1 LRRILNHNKSFGKK
15 CEQIMTYLAIA
26 AMLVLVLFPV
36 LVPAII
42 TAGHAILGTN
52 RPQTLGRLRPAVA

>member
-1 LRRILNHNKSFGKK
+1 MIEAILAL
-15 CEQIMTYLAIA
+15 T

-36 LVPAII
+36 LVPVII

-52 RPQTLGRLRPAVA
+52 RPAGRAASLKLAAE

>member
-1 LRRILNHNKSFGKK
+1 MIAS
-15 CEQIMTYLAIA
+15 ILAIT

-52 RPQTLGRLRPAVA
+52 RPARTAGYPQAAAA

>member
-1 LRRILNHNKSFGKK
+1 MIASIFV
-15 CEQIMTYLAIA
+15 TA

-52 RPQTLGRLRPAVA
+52 RPARMAEHPQPAAA

>member
-1 LRRILNHNKSFGKK
+1 MR
-15 CEQIMTYLAIA
+15 EIMITTILAIA

-36 LVPAII
+36 IVPAII

-52 RPQTLGRLRPAVA
+52 RPARTLGAFKPAAA

>member
-1 LRRILNHNKSFGKK
+1 M
-15 CEQIMTYLAIA
+15 EQIMIATFLALA

-36 LVPAII
+36 IVPAII

-52 RPQTLGRLRPAVA
+52 RPARKFGYLQPAAA